1 MSSESKIHL
10 NVITPDSTI
19 FSGDAKFVVV
29 RSKAGELGILPR
41 HANLVAALDVGQ
53 LRVDTLDGEQLF
65 FANFGGFMDVT
76 PTEINIVTPNCELPG
91 EIDEERAKRAKER
104 AEERLQSHHDDV
116 DFDRARLALERALL
130 CIEVKKGLKKGIKDE

>member
-29 RSKAGELGILPR
+29 RTKDGELGILPR
-41 HANLVAALDVGQ
+41 HANLVAALDMGL
-53 LRVDTLDGEQLF
+53 LRIDTVEGEQLF
-65 FANFGGFMDVT
+65 FANFGGFMDVK
-76 PTEINIVTPNCELPG
+76 PDEINIVTPNCELPS
-91 EIDEERAKRAKER
+91 EIDVDRAERAKER
-104 AEERLQSHHDDV
+104 AEERLKSHHEDV

-130 CIEVKKGLKKGIKDE
+130 RIEVKKRP

>member
-29 RSKAGELGILPR
+29 RTKDGELGILPR
-41 HANLVAALDVGQ
+41 HANLVAALDMGL
-53 LRVDTLDGEQLF
+53 LRIDTVEGEQLF
-65 FANFGGFMDVT
+65 FANFGGFMDVK
-76 PTEINIVTPNCELPG
+76 PNEINIVTPNCELPS
-91 EIDEERAKRAKER
+91 EIDVDRAERAKER
-104 AEERLQSHHDDV
+104 AEERLKSHHEDV

-130 CIEVKKGLKKGIKDE
+130 RIEAKHKV

>member
-29 RSKAGELGILPR
+29 RTKDGELGILPR
-41 HANLVAALDVGQ
+41 HANLVAALDMGL
-53 LRVDTLDGEQLF
+53 LRIDTVEGEQLF
-65 FANFGGFMDVT
+65 FANFGGFMDVK
-76 PTEINIVTPNCELPG
+76 PDEINIVTPNCELPS
-91 EIDEERAKRAKER
+91 EIDVDRAERAKER
-104 AEERLQSHHDDV
+104 AEERLKSHHEDV

-130 CIEVKKGLKKGIKDE
+130 RIEAKHKV

>member
-29 RSKAGELGILPR
+29 RTKDGELGILPR
-41 HANLVAALDVGQ
+41 HANLVAALDMGL
-53 LRVDTLDGEQLF
+53 LRIDTVEGEQLF
-65 FANFGGFMDVT
+65 FANFGGFMDVK
-76 PTEINIVTPNCELPG
+76 PDEINIVTPNCELPSD
-91 EIDEERAKRAKER
+91 IDVDRAERAKER
-104 AEERLQSHHDDV
+104 AEERLKSHHEDV

-130 CIEVKKGLKKGIKDE
+130 RIEVKHKV

>member
-29 RSKAGELGILPR
+29 RTKDGGLGILPR
-41 HANLVAALDVGQ
+41 HANLVAALDMGL
-53 LRVDTLDGEQLF
+53 LRIDTVEGEQLF
-65 FANFGGFMDVT
+65 FANFGGFMDVK
-76 PTEINIVTPNCELPG
+76 PDEINIVTPNCELPS
-91 EIDEERAKRAKER
+91 EIDVNRAERAKER
-104 AEERLQSHHDDV
+104 AEERLKSHHEDV

-130 CIEVKKGLKKGIKDE
+130 RIEAKHKV